1 MDRFAFGVAVS
12 TTLVGVAMATAV
24 TAAAVPTG
32 NSSAADAVKTL
43 QDMGYSVQVN
53 GEVVGP
59 VSECTV
65 TAVHGLSET
74 AFGTAYVDVTCPS
87 GNN

>member
-1 MDRFAFGVAVS
+1 MDRFAFGVAVAS
-12 TTLVGVAMATAV
+12 TLVGVTMATAV

-32 NSSAADAVKTL
+32 DSSAADTVKTL

-65 TAVHGLSET
+65 TAVHGLSNT
-74 AFGTAYVDVTCPS
+74 AFDTASVDLTCPS
-87 GNN
+87 GN